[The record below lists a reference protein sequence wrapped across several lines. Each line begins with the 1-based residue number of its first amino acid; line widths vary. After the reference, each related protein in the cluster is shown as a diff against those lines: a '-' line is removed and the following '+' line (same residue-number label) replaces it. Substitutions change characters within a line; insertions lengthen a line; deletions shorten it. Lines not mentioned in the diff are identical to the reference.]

1 MLVDQVENENGQSV
15 HRFHRLSCLSWH
27 GETESAK
34 LRALRAF
41 APYVSSRLIC
51 LRALRAFASYVPSRL
66 ACLGHPT
73 CAPYLSAYRI
83 LFT

>member
-1 MLVDQVENENGQSV
+1 MLVDQVENENAQSV

-51 LRALRAFASYVPSRL
+51 RRALRAFVPSRL
-66 ACLGHPT
+66 MCLHALRALG
-73 CAPYLSAYRI
+73 ALLARI
-83 LFT
+83 T